1 MKDAIND
8 ERDIRWK
15 QRFENYS
22 KAYTSLLESD
32 DALKNEPDNGFI
44 KDSVIQRYEYTI
56 ELAWKVMKD
65 YLEEQGFIDVAS
77 PKKVIRKAFEAGVI
91 QDAKGWM
98 AALNGRNI
106 TSHVD
111 DEYKA
116 DETKANEIIKDISE
130 KYILL
135 FRDLFDQMNK
145 ENNV

>member
-1 MKDAIND
+1 MND
-8 ERDIRWK
+8 EKDIRWK

-44 KDSVIQRYEYTI
+44 KDSLIQRYEYTV

-65 YLEEQGFIDVAS
+65 YLEEQGFIDVTS
-77 PKKVIRKAFEAGVI
+77 PKKVIRKAFEERLI
-91 QDAKGWM
+91 QDATAWM
-98 AALNGRNI
+98 AALNDRNI
-106 TSHVD
+106 TSHA
-111 DEYKA
+111 Y

-135 FRDLFDQMNK
+135 FRDLFDQMNR

>member
-1 MKDAIND
+1 MKD
-8 ERDIRWK
+8 EKDIRWK

-32 DALKNEPDNGFI
+32 DALKKEPDNGFI
-44 KDSVIQRYEYTI
+44 KDSVIQRYEYTV

-65 YLEEQGFIDVAS
+65 YLEEQGFIDVTS
-77 PKKVIRKAFEAGVI
+77 PKKVIRKAFEERLI
-91 QDAKGWM
+91 QDATAWM

-106 TSHVD
+106 TSHA
-111 DEYKA
+111 Y

>member
-1 MKDAIND
+1 MKK
-8 ERDIRWK
+8 EKDIRWK

-32 DALKNEPDNGFI
+32 DALKKEPDNGFI
-44 KDSVIQRYEYTI
+44 KDSVIQRYEYTV

-65 YLEEQGFIDVAS
+65 YLEDQGFIDVTS
-77 PKKVIRKAFEAGVI
+77 PKKVIRKAFEEGI
-91 QDAKGWM
+91 IKDASAWM

-106 TSHVD
+106 TSHA
-111 DEYKA
+111 Y
-116 DETKANEIIKDISE
+116 DETYYEIRANEIIKDISE

-135 FRDLFDQMNK
+135 FRDLFEQMNK